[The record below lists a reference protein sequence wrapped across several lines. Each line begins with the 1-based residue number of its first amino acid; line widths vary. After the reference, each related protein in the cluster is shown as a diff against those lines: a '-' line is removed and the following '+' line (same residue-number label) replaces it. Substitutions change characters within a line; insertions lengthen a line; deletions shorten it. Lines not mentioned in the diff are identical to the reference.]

1 MRVDSILLLAWCWS
15 ACSAPKGDLCA
26 DSFSPYQDLVS
37 GRTRNAANAAYVDA
51 MALYEQGDHEGAI
64 AGLRSYL
71 DTPGADKRAYLYLAV
86 SQLAVG
92 QPFEAELSIDQLENS
107 TVPGYKDPCEWYTVL
122 CWLCS
127 NQLDRA
133 AAGAK
138 RIAQGPHTYR
148 REAEVLLE
156 RLERTR

>member
-1 MRVDSILLLAWCWS
+1 MRACPILLLALWWT
-15 ACSAPKGDLCA
+15 ACTAPKGDLCA
-26 DSFSPYQDLVS
+26 ESFAPYQDLVS
-37 GRTRNAANAAYVDA
+37 GRTRTAANAAYVDA
-51 MALYEQGDHEGAI
+51 MALYEQGDHDGAI

-71 DTPGADKRAYLYLAV
+71 GTPGADERAYLYLAV

-92 QPFEAELSIDQLENS
+92 QPYEAELSIDQLENS
-107 TVPGYKDPCEWYTVL
+107 HVPGYKDPCEWYTVL

-133 AAGAK
+133 AAGAQ

-148 REAEVLLE
+148 REAQQLVE
-156 RLERTR
+156 RLERAR

>member
-1 MRVDSILLLAWCWS
+1 MRICSILLLALWWS
-15 ACSAPKGDLCA
+15 ACSAPQGDPCA
-26 DSFSPYQDLVS
+26 DSFTPFEDLVS
-37 GRTRNAANAAYVDA
+37 GRTRSTANAAYVDA
-51 MALYEQGDHEGAI
+51 MALYNQGDHAGAI
-64 AGLRSYL
+64 VGLLDYL

-92 QPFEAELSIDQLENS
+92 QPYEAELSIDQLETS

-133 AAGAK
+133 AAGAR

-148 REAEVLLE
+148 REAQLLVE
-156 RLERTR
+156 RLERAR

>member
-1 MRVDSILLLAWCWS
+1 MRACFFLVASLWWS
-15 ACSAPKGDLCA
+15 ACSTPEGDICT
-26 DSFSPYQDLVS
+26 DSFAPYQDLVG

-51 MALYEQGDHEGAI
+51 MVLYSQGDFAGAI
-64 AGLRSYL
+64 GGLRGYL
-71 DTPGADKRAYLYLAV
+71 AAPGADKRAYLYLGV

-92 QPFEAELSIDQLENS
+92 QPYDAELSIDQLENS

-133 AAGAK
+133 AAGAQ

-148 REAEVLLE
+148 REAQLLVE
-156 RLERTR
+156 RLERAR